1 MRSDQQV
8 CVLSLPNPRVRN
20 KLHLA
25 RPMVWKQALYVQS
38 TNIHNG
44 MAMLLQRRGQ
54 MWPRCVSVQHVAQLD
69 KLVLTINSQAF
80 PDVTCGEILREIN
93 IILHRL

>member
-1 MRSDQQV
+1 MRPILAKPPCPKQV
-8 CVLSLPNPRVRN
+8 AFSPA
-20 KLHLA
+20 H
-25 RPMVWKQALYVQS
+25 ALVFLGMEAGIVQS
-38 TNIHNG
+38 TNVHNG